1 MLTLP
6 QQDHTP
12 GKSFHNLILFFSHH
26 NESSFWFQF
35 FCGVT
40 SEQRQNGD
48 YITKLCRRP
57 ATEST
62 ENELHNKPHE
72 KTHNDILV
80 DPVCPQCDTSGQRS
94 SDAKQFLRPSE
105 CREETHAVGHGNYS
119 PPVAE
124 TTHVSS
130 VDNSV
135 LLSNRRTSS
144 NVATVVT
151 NHRSENAGD
160 RLSVS
165 TDVAVKAH
173 GRTRTYRVPGPLHDP
188 LWFVDSDAMLP
199 SRPAMHWSECLE
211 GAYLWAIALLGGVTN
226 AAVLATCACSRRRL
240 RPLHVLIA
248 SLAAADLLVSCVYV
262 PTYTYLLVDVPASRV
277 TDSDRRVCR
286 FARAVFVLASSA
298 SLSIKDLIAIYF
310 RLMIGS
316 RRWRHRIFR
325 HTPLLALL
333 AWLLNAA
340 VVFAPCVAGFP
351 HVDLYPNAFICGQ
364 PSNDTQTQWWI
375 QTEQS
380 YYPTAVLLYYLVVLA
395 VHLLQVGVAICLQA
409 AVNLSSACELGV
421 CRQLS
426 RTRELCV
433 RR

>member
-1 MLTLP
+1 M
-6 QQDHTP
+6 QC
-12 GKSFHNLILFFSHH
+12 K
-26 NESSFWFQF
+26 FWFQF

-40 SEQRQNGD
+40 SEQRHNGD

-62 ENELHNKPHE
+62 ENELHHKPHE
-72 KTHNDILV
+72 KTHNNILV
-80 DPVCPQCDTSGQRS
+80 DPVCPQCDTNKQISEE
-94 SDAKQFLRPSE
+94 AKQFIRPAK
-105 CREETHAVGHGNYS
+105 CTEETHVVGHRNDL
-119 PPVAE
+119 PPVVE
-124 TTHVSS
+124 TTNVSGVDYS
-130 VDNSV
+130 VI
-135 LLSNRRTSS
+135 LSNRRTTT
-144 NVATVVT
+144 NVADVRTKYISK
-151 NHRSENAGD
+151 NDGHRRNIP
-160 RLSVS
+160 
-165 TDVAVKAH
+165 TDVAGKAH
-173 GRTRTYRVPGPLHDP
+173 GRTRTYRVPGPLHNP
-188 LWFVDSDAMLP
+188 LWFVDSDSVLP

-248 SLAAADLLVSCVYV
+248 SLAAADLLVACVYV

-277 TDSDRRVCR
+277 TDSDRRMCR

-340 VVFAPCVAGFP
+340 VVFAPCAAGFP

-364 PSNDTQTQWWI
+364 PSNETHTQWWI
-375 QTEQS
+375 QTEKT

-395 VHLLQVGVAICLQA
+395 VHLLQVCGTICLQA

-421 CRQLS
+421 CRQVS
-426 RTRELCV
+426 SARELCV
-433 RR
+433 RK